1 MNTFVKLLLSTVL
14 ALSSSTSFCNQIMD
28 LLHQKLEIRLVR
40 EQGGLKRINDKI
52 RALGLDDSS
61 RGWFEERAFL
71 LKISLFALRSLDAVL
86 EKALADPDAVR
97 PHMDIAP
104 GEVLEKTAGVNLSLP
119 HGGAASGDGFG
130 RACPADG
137 FSMDSVES
145 TGLLWP
151 VAGVLSAGTWSYPSG
166 SLHLGM
172 DIAAGMFSPV
182 RAPTDGVIL
191 YADAATGDGG
201 GYLGNWVGWPYGG
214 GNTISMIGMSDG
226 QLYAISFFH
235 LSTRLRVVSGQ
246 QVRQGDIIAY
256 SGNSGNSTGPHTHVE
271 LFEIRVSFEEAVRYF
286 QQTADFSFGCGWDR
300 PRTCSSMACRIRPE
314 THMET
319 QGQE

>member
-1 MNTFVKLLLSTVL
+1 MKLLLST
-14 ALSSSTSFCNQIMD
+14 ALSLASSTSFCNQIMD
-28 LLHQKLEIRLVR
+28 SLHQKLEIRLLR
-40 EQGGLKRINDKI
+40 EQGGLKRMNNKI
-52 RALGLDDSS
+52 HSFDSDDSS
-61 RGWFEERAFL
+61 RSWFEQRAVL
-71 LKISLFALRSLDAVL
+71 LGISLSVL
-86 EKALADPDAVR
+86 EMLDDFLEQTLADAEAVR
-97 PHMDIAP
+97 PAMDAIPA
-104 GEVLEKTAGVNLSLP
+104 EVLEKTAGLNVSQP
-119 HGGAASGDGFG
+119 HGGAASGDGFE
-130 RACPADG
+130 RACPVDE

-182 RAPTDGVIL
+182 RAPTAGVIL